1 MEKLKLVK
9 ISDIKVSRNFRNSVP
24 SPEKMNRYRDAY
36 CLGKDSKHSYEKCA
50 GQVKPIILNEN
61 NMIVDGYIQYLVMK
75 EMDEE
80 YCYCCVE
87 HKLVV
92 YTLIDGVHTN
102 GNSKEYTW
110 RVPDNTNWN
119 EFKSKISY
127 GDLIWVRT
135 SNGIAP
141 IIVTNITTIEA
152 IEGELSGL
160 ERIAKK
166 DIMKGELWKS
176 IEIDEK
182 VLIKNSVSEEWIPAH
197 YAGLTYEGKPTVW
210 NNGGTS
216 WTTDMIGIPKYI
228 RLPGSVSFGKHKD
241 HMTNL
246 LARC

>member
-24 SPEKMNRYRDAY
+24 SPEKMDRYRDAY

-102 GNSKEYTW
+102 GNS
-110 RVPDNTNWN
+110 
-119 EFKSKISY
+119 
-127 GDLIWVRT
+127 
-135 SNGIAP
+135 
-141 IIVTNITTIEA
+141 
-152 IEGELSGL
+152 
-160 ERIAKK
+160 
-166 DIMKGELWKS
+166 
-176 IEIDEK
+176 
-182 VLIKNSVSEEWIPAH
+182 
-197 YAGLTYEGKPTVW
+197 
-210 NNGGTS
+210 
-216 WTTDMIGIPKYI
+216 
-228 RLPGSVSFGKHKD
+228 
-241 HMTNL
+241 
-246 LARC
+246 